1 MDIEKLDKILCSAK
15 CSYGNVKARHWT
27 VSGDKFITLHKAFDK
42 IAEVL
47 NELADK
53 CAERIIQYDE
63 IPSHTFEQFMEE
75 SIISQDPV
83 IKDWES
89 MCRDTSKEL
98 KNIYDYI
105 NKCFELNSFDET
117 TNNMLATYTEK
128 MEFYRMEMDRL
139 IK

>member
-1 MDIEKLDKILCSAK
+1 METNNLDKILCSAK
-15 CSYGNVKARHWT
+15 CSYGNIKGRHWL
-27 VSGDKFITLHKAFDK
+27 VYGEKFITLHKTFDK
-42 IAEVL
+42 IADVL

-53 CAERIIQYDE
+53 CAERIVQYNE
-63 IPSHTFEQFMEE
+63 IPSHTFEQFLEN
-75 SIISQDPV
+75 SIIDQDPI

-89 MCRDTSKEL
+89 MCSDTSKEL

-128 MEFYRMEMDRL
+128 MEFYRMEMDRML
-139 IK
+139 K